1 MTKQEIAEMQK
12 EAGAA
17 ERDLGVSIESATS
30 PDDGIEP
37 APAEAQPT
45 VEELMQKLET
55 LQAKADGYLNDLLRA
70 RAEVENLRKRTA
82 RDVENAHKY
91 GQDRFITGMLPVKDS
106 MDLGVSAAQNATD
119 IATLREG
126 MELTLKAFSQAL
138 EKLGVKEVNP
148 EGEKFNPDLH
158 QAISM
163 QESEAEPNTVLTV
176 VQKGYQ
182 LHDRLIR
189 PALVIVAKPKAS

>member
-1 MTKQEIAEMQK
+1 MVI
-12 EAGAA
+12 
-17 ERDLGVSIESATS
+17 
-30 PDDGIEP
+30 
-37 APAEAQPT
+37 
-45 VEELMQKLET
+45 LMICC
-55 LQAKADGYLNDLLRA
+55 GRA
-70 RAEVENLRKRTA
+70 RC
-82 RDVENAHKY
+82 VENAHKY